1 MNNLA
6 RQPDQADQADPPGDW
21 DGFVEIVIIEDE
33 DGNLIA
39 MDADD
44 TD

>member
-1 MNNLA
+1 MKRNNTA
-6 RQPDQADQADPPGDW
+6 RQPDEPAPPGDW
-21 DGFVEIVIIEDE
+21 DGFIEIVIIEDE

-39 MDADD
+39 VDADD

>member
-6 RQPDQADQADPPGDW
+6 RQPDQADPPDPPGDW
-21 DGFVEIVIIEDE
+21 DGFIEIVIIEDE

-39 MDADD
+39 VDADD